1 MILLIAVLALFGGA
15 FLFALVVY
23 GMTGD
28 DWVDWLTEWP
38 SGMPVSLAGIIAC
51 MVSGPMIFLAMI
63 IPAWEAVGI
72 IAGAWLLAI
81 AVAIASRFYHL
92 FIELRHMRS
101 VRRMLRDGKKRKKKG
116 PAV

>member
-1 MILLIAVLALFGGA
+1 MILLIAVLVLFGGA

-23 GMTGD
+23 GMAGD

-51 MVSGPMIFLAMI
+51 MISGPMIFLAMI
-63 IPAWEAVGI
+63 IPAWGQVWT
-72 IAGAWLLAI
+72 IAGAWWLAM
-81 AVAIASRFYHL
+81 AVAVAARFYHL
-92 FIELRHMRS
+92 FVELRHMRQIKH
-101 VRRMLRDGKKRKKKG
+101 GKARKKKG